1 MAAGPRGG
9 FGHRGCRVPETAR
22 RGRDEAACRRRAW
35 RPASAFSSEPS
46 GPESRGLEGK
56 TATTLLRGAVFA
68 IPQGGRAG
76 LGAGGAA
83 GGPARAPDA
92 GAPSC
97 FCGVLLGSVP
107 RLSGRTERGV
117 LRPEPIARGVFKM
130 QVRGSARSPE
140 LEFLGILKAA
150 CLTGTQMVQVFAKV
164 EKPWLIH

>member
-1 MAAGPRGG
+1 MGSGTAAAGSRRRRGG
-9 FGHRGCRVPETAR
+9 AGTSLPAGGELGGQHQPSRANLQAQRAEIWKAR
-22 RGRDEAACRRRAW
+22 QPRRASAVECW
-35 RPASAFSSEPS
+35 RCP
-46 GPESRGLEGK
+46 R
-56 TATTLLRGAVFA
+56 R
-68 IPQGGRAG
+68 GRAG

-83 GGPARAPDA
+83 GGPARAADA

-130 QVRGSARSPE
+130 QVRRSARSPE

-150 CLTGTQMVQVFAKV
+150 CLTGTQMVQMFAKV